1 MGKTNKK
8 KHKDPSIAHDDDGER
23 INKNTGQERYPK
35 NGDKNSGYIVQVL
48 SHRKNDKTGE
58 YTFITLWQGYDKEY
72 TVQLHSLLS
81 NDVGWIYLA
90 ENNFIEKVV
99 SREEPDE
106 HGFEY
111 DVIIENKKKKL
122 VERAP
127 RIILELCQAGKDYE
141 YSQHLPGLPG
151 LEPDVGGEEV
161 KEERDDEKIPET
173 EQPERVLK
181 VSNKHVTKEFQ
192 MHGFNREG
200 ILLEMKIQLQELR
213 KTNKVDMV
221 WKTDRK
227 KNPNATTRDKFKI
240 NHYVRTFHIEPKI
253 GIGGYIY
260 VLDLEWH
267 NLTCE
272 NISEITCVSL
282 DGSRTFK
289 KFCRYPLDLDE
300 EWDKLI
306 RQGYV
311 TPSPEDITDKS
322 FYEIVRDLFS
332 EFLPSGSVIFTHGP
346 NDSLRLYDSISKLP
360 KEQSIPL
367 LACWRDYG
375 IRFVDSI
382 PFIKQFGDAFE
393 MTEFSKGG
401 ALHRVY
407 DICFYNSLVFQKD
420 SKNSLKGSFD
430 VTPPSLL
437 KIIND
442 CIAKNDN
449 ILEQEQA
456 INVFRLVTENE
467 EKIKFIS
474 SRILYPITFWPTSHL
489 QPVYHT
495 AYVDALV
502 LRNIL
507 CTILHWCKFGNIIHN
522 EYLKFVE
529 NDKTSKSYYA
539 SFGHFITRIL
549 TTETHFFREANM
561 TVGEL
566 ESIWL
571 YNSNIVQMNSEDM
584 LLTQYRHQ
592 NSEWKKFIKQRK
604 EIIED
609 DNKSD
614 DDDDDDDDDE
624 SDFIPAGVKKET
636 NLNIGKNNTLCD
648 PIKGKNK
655 ALVNTILDIIDKDK
669 TLLGI
674 PCTEKVKLPKE
685 HMPLYFISTA
695 VGKLKPKT
703 IILHD
708 KSCKSLSDGLN
719 RNVSRPE
726 KTIAL
731 MYLDTEKIKPDNY
744 KKMGFTVRFCKEC
757 KRYKILH

>member
-1 MGKTNKK
+1 MPRTK
-8 KHKDPSIAHDDDGER
+8 KDPSIARDDDGER
-23 INKNTGQERYPK
+23 INKTTGQERYPK
-35 NGDKNSGYIVQVL
+35 NGDKESGYIVQVL

-72 TVQLHSLLS
+72 TVKLHSLIS
-81 NDVGWIYLA
+81 NDVGWLYLA
-90 ENNFIEKVV
+90 ENNLIEKVI
-99 SREEPDE
+99 SKEEPDE

-111 DVIIENKKKKL
+111 DVIVEDKKKKL
-122 VERAP
+122 IERAP
-127 RIILELCQAGKDYE
+127 KIILEYCQAGRDYL
-141 YSQHLPGLPG
+141 YSKQVPD
-151 LEPDVGGEEV
+151 LEPTVEPEP
-161 KEERDDEKIPET
+161 KEEEEEKI
-173 EQPERVLK
+173 EQPEKVLK
-181 VSNKHVTKEFQ
+181 ISNKHVTKQFQ
-192 MHGFNREG
+192 MHGFNRDDS
-200 ILLEMKIQLQELR
+200 ILLNMKIQLRELR
-213 KTNKVDMV
+213 SKNKVDMV

-240 NHYVRTFHIEPKI
+240 NHYVRTFPINPKI
-253 GIGGYIY
+253 GIGAHIFI
-260 VLDLEWH
+260 LDLEWH
-267 NLTCE
+267 NLSCDD
-272 NISEITCVSL
+272 ISEITCISL
-282 DGSRTFK
+282 DGSRRFSYYCK
-289 KFCRYPLDLDE
+289 YPLELDD
-300 EWDKLI
+300 EWIKLI

-311 TPSPEDITDKS
+311 TPSPEDTSITT
-322 FYEIVRDLFS
+322 FYEVVKELFS

-375 IRFVDSI
+375 IRFIDSI
-382 PFIKQFGDAFE
+382 PFIKQFGDTFD
-393 MTEFSKGG
+393 MIEFSKGG

-430 VTPPSLL
+430 VTPPTLL
-437 KIIND
+437 KVIDD
-442 CIAKNDN
+442 CISGD
-449 ILEQEQA
+449 IFEQEQA
-456 INVFRLVTENE
+456 IDVFRLVTENE
-467 EKIKFIS
+467 EKIRFIS
-474 SRILYPITFWPTSHL
+474 NKILPPITFWPTSHL

-495 AYVDALV
+495 AYVDAIV

-507 CTILHWCKFGNIIHN
+507 CTILHWCKFANIIHD
-522 EYLKFVE
+522 EYLKLVGDD
-529 NDKTSKSYYA
+529 NKTSKSYYA

-549 TTETHFFREANM
+549 TTKTNFFREANM

-614 DDDDDDDDDE
+614 EDDDDDDE

-674 PCTEKVKLPKE
+674 PCTDKVKLPKE

-757 KRYKILH
+757 KKYKL